1 MGPES
6 DSGLI
11 SRSAP
16 FAPDPEAPIT
26 SGMNSEL
33 WGSRADERLVL
44 VDGNDAPVGTDTRA
58 RCHAPEGLRHR
69 AFSVYLFDR
78 EGRLLIHQRHDTK
91 PLWPGFWSNSCCSHP
106 VGDEDVAD
114 AARRRVREELGA
126 TVEIAPIHRYEYRA
140 TYGDVGTEHEV
151 VTVFIGKVEPHD
163 LQPDPIEV
171 ADFRFIEPG
180 VLDAEIGDGERYT
193 PWFQLAW
200 PVVRDATS
208 RLT

>member
-1 MGPES
+1 
-6 DSGLI
+6 
-11 SRSAP
+11 
-16 FAPDPEAPIT
+16 
-26 SGMNSEL
+26 MNSEL

-44 VDGNDAPVGTDTRA
+44 VDGDDAPVGTDTRA
-58 RCHAPEGLRHR
+58 RCHAVDGLRHR

-91 PLWPGFWSNSCCSHP
+91 PLWPAFWSNSCCSHP

-126 TVEIAPIHRYEYRA
+126 SVEIEPIHRYEYRA
-140 TYGDVGTEHEV
+140 TYEGVGTEHEV
-151 VTVFIGKVEPHD
+151 VTVFIGRVEPQD

-171 ADFRFIEPG
+171 ADFRFIEPDA
-180 VLDAEIGDGERYT
+180 LDAEIGDGDRYT

-200 PVVRDATS
+200 PVVRGAAAG
-208 RLT
+208 LT